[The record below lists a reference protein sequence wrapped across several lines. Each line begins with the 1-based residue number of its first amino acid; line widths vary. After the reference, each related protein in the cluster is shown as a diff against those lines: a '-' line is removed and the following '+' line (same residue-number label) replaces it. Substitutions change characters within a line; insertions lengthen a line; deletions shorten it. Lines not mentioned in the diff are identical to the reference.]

1 MTQGDRRVKL
11 MPDSDGLLRLTGVL
25 SVLFALKKETAMLQE
40 TRLHRIRALLTR
52 LNQVSTERIIREL
65 GVSRE
70 TARRDIIELEALGL
84 ARRVHGGLVAIEP
97 SAEPPLTE
105 RRSTQTR
112 EKRAIARA
120 AAQLLQPA
128 QTLFLDAGSTT
139 TLLAEELHA
148 LSGLTIVTNS
158 LQAALALSAGE
169 EDRPLNNQIILLGG
183 NMSAGAQQTRGEITV
198 GEIIRYRADVALL
211 SPVGIEADCGASS
224 FHPHE
229 AAIARAMVQQSAAC
243 YLLADHTKLG
253 VVSRTIYAPPQAISL
268 LITDSGG
275 DNGAELDAL
284 QQALPRLIVV

>member
-1 MTQGDRRVKL
+1 
-11 MPDSDGLLRLTGVL
+11 
-25 SVLFALKKETAMLQE
+25 MLQE

-84 ARRVHGGLVAIEP
+84 ARRVHGGLVAIETR
-97 SAEPPLTE
+97 AEPPLTE

-120 AAQLLQPA
+120 AAQLLQPG
-128 QTLFLDAGSTT
+128 QTLFLDA
-139 TLLAEELHA
+139 LHA

-169 EDRPLNNQIILLGG
+169 EDQPLNNQIILLGG
-183 NMSAGAQQTRGEITV
+183 MMSAGAQQTRGEITV

-211 SPVGIEADCGASS
+211 SPVGIEAGCGASS

-229 AAIARAMVQQSAAC
+229 AAIARAMVQQSTSC

-253 VVSRTIYAPPQAISL
+253 VVSRTVYAPSPAINL

-275 DNGAELDAL
+275 DNSAALEAL
-284 QQALPRLIVV
+284 QQTLPEVMVV